1 MFSHV
6 CHGLA
11 ELNKRVEQT
20 PCEVLGET
28 LLKMV
33 ETMTQ
38 QFCCMSMCFLFESP
52 FFPGQTAF
60 FAVPRAIP
68 VCMRRQPSIAM
79 PCQCSSTGNSET
91 RLVEFRIWRQLVI
104 GVSDIY
110 PVIHHVI

>member
-60 FAVPRAIP
+60 F
-68 VCMRRQPSIAM
+68 CG
-79 PCQCSSTGNSET
+79 STSHTCLYEET
-91 RLVEFRIWRQLVI
+91 TQHRDALSMLQHWKQ
-104 GVSDIY
+104 
-110 PVIHHVI
+110 